1 MRILI
6 VEDDLISRFLMQEI
20 LRPYGDCDVAVNG
33 KEALRAFEYARKEE
47 KPYRAVFLD
56 IMMPEMDGQEVLRE
70 IRRLEK
76 EEDATGGNEVKII
89 MVTSVDDRENV
100 KMAFREQCEAYLL
113 KPVNPAKLKE
123 TLIGLELIPPN

>member
-6 VEDDLISRFLMQEI
+6 VEDDLISRLLMQEI

-33 KEALRAFEYARKEE
+33 KEALRAFEYARKEK
-47 KPYRAVFLD
+47 KPYHAVFLD

-89 MVTSVDDRENV
+89 MVTAVDDRENV
-100 KMAFREQCEAYLL
+100 KLAFREQCEAYLI
-113 KPVNPAKLKE
+113 KPVDPAKLKE
-123 TLIGLELIPPN
+123 TLMDLELICPD